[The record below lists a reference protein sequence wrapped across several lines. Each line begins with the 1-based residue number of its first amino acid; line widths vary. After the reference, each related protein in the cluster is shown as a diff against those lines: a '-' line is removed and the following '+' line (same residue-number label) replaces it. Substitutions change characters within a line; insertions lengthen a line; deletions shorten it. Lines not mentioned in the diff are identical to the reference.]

1 MTESKQIC
9 GADLLRNP
17 QLNRA
22 DAFTQEERDARGL
35 RGLLPPA
42 VSTMELQVKRT
53 LALLDRC
60 PTALDKFL
68 MLDSLRSAR
77 SSAISTAIRAAPSSR
92 STTRAASA
100 KSLKTART
108 RKSTSSS

>member
-22 DAFTQEERDARGL
+22 NAFTQEERDARGL

-42 VSTMELQVKRT
+42 VSTMEL
-53 LALLDRC
+53 
-60 PTALDKFL
+60 
-68 MLDSLRSAR
+68 
-77 SSAISTAIRAAPSSR
+77 
-92 STTRAASA
+92 
-100 KSLKTART
+100 
-108 RKSTSSS
+108 

>member
-9 GADLLRNP
+9 GADLLRKP

-42 VSTMELQVKRT
+42 VSTMEL
-53 LALLDRC
+53 
-60 PTALDKFL
+60 
-68 MLDSLRSAR
+68 
-77 SSAISTAIRAAPSSR
+77 
-92 STTRAASA
+92 
-100 KSLKTART
+100 
-108 RKSTSSS
+108 